1 MPIPQNLNA
10 LPPQRPLYRVSAY
23 TEIVIPEH
31 GDNARTRAKAA
42 KYLSDRLDRRSGICD
57 EVAGERNQV
66 GFESI
71 RQFHN
76 RSDVVQRHE
85 QAVVDIAQ
93 LQYAESTK
101 SFRQVTKPDSLRRNS
116 QAAAESVCLFTAA

>member
-10 LPPQRPLYRVSAY
+10 LPPQRPLYRVSPY
-23 TEIVIPEH
+23 SEIVISEH
-31 GDNARTRAKAA
+31 RHNARTRAKPTE
-42 KYLSDRLDRRSGICD
+42 YLRDRLNRRSGICD

-71 RQFHN
+71 REFHN
-76 RSDVVQRHE
+76 RGDMVQRHE
-85 QAVVDIAQ
+85 QTVVDIAQ

-101 SFRQVTKPDSLRRNS
+101 SFRQVTEPDSLGRNS
-116 QAAAESVCLFTAA
+116 QASAESMCLLTAA

>member
-10 LPPQRPLYRVSAY
+10 PPPQGPLHSVSAY
-23 TEIVIPEH
+23 AEIVIPEH
-31 GDNARTRAKAA
+31 CHNARTRAKAA
-42 KYLSDRLDRRSGICD
+42 EYLCDRLDRRSGICD

-76 RSDVVQRHE
+76 RSDMLQRHE
-85 QAVVDIAQ
+85 QAVVDIA
-93 LQYAESTK
+93 
-101 SFRQVTKPDSLRRNS
+101 
-116 QAAAESVCLFTAA
+116 